1 MERIPVLV
9 NGVWTDVEV
18 GPGQIVIREEVWTP
32 SIAKPVLDEKN
43 ILNRKINVANL
54 KEFENDMR
62 NGRWRKNGQTIGFY
76 RNGHLSDGQTRLT
89 AIVNSGVSVPI
100 LSVFGIEEPAKK
112 TIDKGKKRDLADQLM
127 MTEKGN
133 LWNRNAIGDAKFLL
147 RTLPSHTSFQS
158 DVERL
163 LDSYH
168 DDFAFVV
175 EAITNNKSGL
185 NKQGARAAFAY
196 MMIKNPSRVD
206 DIKAIIAKYND
217 GLNITSPNDPIARIR
232 EFAIMKA
239 SSKGA
244 SKLAELFRRTIY
256 AIERSLAGLP
266 CNRLNLISLSD
277 LNLDGIFDEDQ
288 EGSDD

>member
-112 TIDKGKKRDLADQLM
+112 TGHHLYP
-127 MTEKGN
+127 
-133 LWNRNAIGDAKFLL
+133 RNTQPG
-147 RTLPSHTSFQS
+147 
-158 DVERL
+158 
-163 LDSYH
+163 
-168 DDFAFVV
+168 
-175 EAITNNKSGL
+175 
-185 NKQGARAAFAY
+185 
-196 MMIKNPSRVD
+196 
-206 DIKAIIAKYND
+206 
-217 GLNITSPNDPIARIR
+217 
-232 EFAIMKA
+232 
-239 SSKGA
+239 
-244 SKLAELFRRTIY
+244 
-256 AIERSLAGLP
+256 
-266 CNRLNLISLSD
+266 
-277 LNLDGIFDEDQ
+277 
-288 EGSDD
+288 